1 MVVKS
6 TYMNDIDTNTMS
18 NATRCFD
25 TTLLNVYGP
34 NYFAAS
40 CFPDSFR
47 VEWVKSCGIALQIN
61 ETDLWHHLTLLQPE
75 RVSQTPQSTV
85 RERALAYLSESV
97 VHSSMWTRVSD
108 ALGTTNARN
117 VDYASLK
124 DELTHIRLAGG
135 VDYLALH
142 QLFCNTKGKSLSLKL
157 TAAQNKKLRPLF
169 ECDEHLAALVY
180 AYQKTHVINSSS
192 AAFVDNAYE
201 SNPETYL
208 PERTGRYFKIW
219 SRLNAKERDE
229 RKSEA
234 VLYAIASECVAK
246 GSPPLAQ
253 NISLPAL
260 YEQKMS
266 IFNDV
271 GDTWWQK
278 RWSAKSGIF
287 TALPEVATIKP
298 STDNDMDALISLTS
312 KVTLRN
318 AKQQVILQDILYI
331 LACVAASRTS
341 RTRQEVLRRC
351 IQEYGEALSTSMENT
366 LLRAIDKV
374 FLV

>member
-1 MVVKS
+1 MVTFPIFRGLCDVVNARIIGAQQNTFCANTLTSNSRAQKIVKTKLVVKS

-135 VDYLALH
+135 V
-142 QLFCNTKGKSLSLKL
+142 
-157 TAAQNKKLRPLF
+157 
-169 ECDEHLAALVY
+169 
-180 AYQKTHVINSSS
+180 
-192 AAFVDNAYE
+192 
-201 SNPETYL
+201 
-208 PERTGRYFKIW
+208 
-219 SRLNAKERDE
+219 
-229 RKSEA
+229 
-234 VLYAIASECVAK
+234 
-246 GSPPLAQ
+246 
-253 NISLPAL
+253 
-260 YEQKMS
+260 
-266 IFNDV
+266 
-271 GDTWWQK
+271 
-278 RWSAKSGIF
+278 
-287 TALPEVATIKP
+287 
-298 STDNDMDALISLTS
+298 
-312 KVTLRN
+312 
-318 AKQQVILQDILYI
+318 
-331 LACVAASRTS
+331 
-341 RTRQEVLRRC
+341 
-351 IQEYGEALSTSMENT
+351 
-366 LLRAIDKV
+366 
-374 FLV
+374 

>member
-1 MVVKS
+1 M
-6 TYMNDIDTNTMS
+6 
-18 NATRCFD
+18 
-25 TTLLNVYGP
+25 
-34 NYFAAS
+34 
-40 CFPDSFR
+40 
-47 VEWVKSCGIALQIN
+47 
-61 ETDLWHHLTLLQPE
+61 
-75 RVSQTPQSTV
+75 
-85 RERALAYLSESV
+85 
-97 VHSSMWTRVSD
+97 
-108 ALGTTNARN
+108 
-117 VDYASLK
+117 
-124 DELTHIRLAGG
+124 
-135 VDYLALH
+135 
-142 QLFCNTKGKSLSLKL
+142 
-157 TAAQNKKLRPLF
+157 
-169 ECDEHLAALVY
+169 
-180 AYQKTHVINSSS
+180 
-192 AAFVDNAYE
+192 
-201 SNPETYL
+201 
-208 PERTGRYFKIW
+208 
-219 SRLNAKERDE
+219 
-229 RKSEA
+229 
-234 VLYAIASECVAK
+234 LYAIASECVAK